1 MTTGTAVYISWE
13 DQYSKI
19 PRLQYT
25 EKTNTNIIKQ
35 FLPDAL
41 ACLKNKHPSK
51 LHVLYPLFSLFR
63 VSFCKAN
70 FNLPSILIK
79 SFVCL
84 FLKSHNYR

>member
-1 MTTGTAVYISWE
+1 MGVLWQNKLAELSQNFLSKWNTAMTTGTAVYVSWE

-41 ACLKNKHPSK
+41 ACLKNKHPSSCMCCI
-51 LHVLYPLFSLFR
+51 HR
-63 VSFCKAN
+63 
-70 FNLPSILIK
+70 
-79 SFVCL
+79 
-84 FLKSHNYR
+84 SHYSE